1 MNLGRK
7 EINNNYNNYSIV
19 INIMINTLINI
30 TFMGK

>member
-1 MNLGRK
+1 MNLARK